1 MIVMGGNTTSVNFAP
16 AGNDHAFLIGVDYFG
31 NWQWG
36 KFFYNVSYAVSDISG
51 CKMSSDGSSLSLFAM
66 ANSAPVVMDIN
77 TIDGTINKFL
87 SVEYT
92 AMTSSN
98 VPTFKT
104 YGALFYEKKDPYDNL
119 QYVYQAFLMDEK
131 VEMLRMQIS
140 STNPVIDWSYEFYDF
155 TEA

>member
-16 AGNDHAFLIGVDYFG
+16 AGNDHAFLIGVDYYG

-51 CKMSSDGSSLSLFAM
+51 CKMSSDGSSLTLFAM
-66 ANSAPVVMDIN
+66 ANAAPVVMDIN
-77 TIDGTINKFL
+77 TNDGTINKFL

-92 AMTSSN
+92 AQTTSS

-104 YGALFYEKKDPYDNL
+104 YGAVYYDKKDSYDNL
-119 QYVYQAFLMDEK
+119 QYVYQAFLMNDK

-155 TEA
+155 TEN